1 MNAKSK
7 TWIVGVWALCL
18 CACSDRTSSVNDEPS
33 VSLPIGFSSD
43 VASAESSQTRGTV
56 LTTIDKVR
64 LFASYTGTAD
74 WGPSSSYSFD
84 YMYDQ
89 LLTKVADGSWT
100 YSPLKYWPVNPADK
114 ISFFAYAPEEA
125 KTKGYISVSAAS
137 TSNPKFTYTLP
148 AQESDKLDL
157 LVAGTLNC
165 TNATKKVSLSMNH
178 ALTQVT
184 FKAKSGAPN
193 SEITLSAATVT
204 MPGTGTLT
212 FNSASAPASAS
223 DTFTWTPD
231 TSAGKQ
237 TTFIAD
243 ENLGGSNSKTI
254 SLGISSDAQALAT
267 FFLLPVGNPDSKITL
282 TLTYTVKKTSSSETP
297 VTVIAPLSISSPQWN
312 PGSNLIYTVSVLD
325 NRLEILDAV
334 EINGFQDGTTGG
346 GGGDISAT

>member
-7 TWIVGVWALCL
+7 IWIVGVWTLCL

-43 VASAESSQTRGTV
+43 VASAESPQTRGTV

-114 ISFFAYAPEEA
+114 ISFFAYAPEEV

-165 TNATKKVSLSMNH
+165 TNATKKVSLSMKH
-178 ALTQVT
+178 ALT
-184 FKAKSGAPN
+184 
-193 SEITLSAATVT
+193 
-204 MPGTGTLT
+204 
-212 FNSASAPASAS
+212 
-223 DTFTWTPD
+223 
-231 TSAGKQ
+231 
-237 TTFIAD
+237 
-243 ENLGGSNSKTI
+243 
-254 SLGISSDAQALAT
+254 
-267 FFLLPVGNPDSKITL
+267 
-282 TLTYTVKKTSSSETP
+282 
-297 VTVIAPLSISSPQWN
+297 
-312 PGSNLIYTVSVLD
+312 
-325 NRLEILDAV
+325 
-334 EINGFQDGTTGG
+334 
-346 GGGDISAT
+346 